1 MCILTKP
8 KLLRDRTDLLKRKA
22 AFAAGGKGK
31 GDKHTTET
39 IQKKIDWYN
48 NITQTFIS
56 PIYINVP
63 VS

>member
-39 IQKKIDWYN
+39 IQKKID
-48 NITQTFIS
+48 
-56 PIYINVP
+56 
-63 VS
+63 